1 MIQTR
6 NACASQYLAKVSE
19 KLAMNI
25 GRRTRLNEIFLTAY
39 MQTRSREIDMDDCLE
54 TETRIHAAEK
64 LPPESVTCNKS
75 RSSGKDRLWIVGV
88 VAFLTL
94 AVCTGCRTI
103 ESETLPEKGGGQ
115 MPGVLGVGDVVK
127 ISFTGAPELNQ
138 AQKIPSDGKFSLPL
152 IGDVYAQ
159 GKSLKQLQDELSAR
173 YKSQLQNSEVIV
185 SLESIAI
192 PVVISGE
199 VQKPGKII
207 FERPATVLEAVM
219 EAGGLTPYADLR
231 RVSLIR
237 LVNGQYHTQ
246 IFNLNPVLSGRP
258 TAPTYVRAGDVI
270 FVAQRLF

>member
-1 MIQTR
+1 
-6 NACASQYLAKVSE
+6 
-19 KLAMNI
+19 
-25 GRRTRLNEIFLTAY
+25 
-39 MQTRSREIDMDDCLE
+39 MDECFE
-54 TETRIHAAEK
+54 
-64 LPPESVTCNKS
+64 PESEIRPAGGLAADPAACNNIRWS
-75 RSSGKDRLWIVGV
+75 RKDPLWIVGI
-88 VAFLTL
+88 VAFLML
-94 AVCTGCRTI
+94 ALCTGCRTL

-115 MPGVLGVGDVVK
+115 RPGVLGIGDVVK

-138 AQKIPSDGKFSLPL
+138 SQKIPSDGKFSLPL
-152 IGDVYAQ
+152 IGDVYAL
-159 GKSLKQLQDELSAR
+159 GKSLKQLQDELSSR
-173 YKSQLQNSEVIV
+173 YKPQLQNSEVIV
-185 SLESIAI
+185 SLESVAI
-192 PVVISGE
+192 PVVVSGE

-258 TAPTYVRAGDVI
+258 TTPVYVRPGDVI